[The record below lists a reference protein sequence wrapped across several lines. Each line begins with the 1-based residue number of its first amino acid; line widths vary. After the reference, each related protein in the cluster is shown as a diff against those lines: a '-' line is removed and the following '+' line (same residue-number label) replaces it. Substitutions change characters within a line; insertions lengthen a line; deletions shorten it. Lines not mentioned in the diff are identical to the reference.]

1 MNNHDHNDPFYKL
14 IEKQTKEFEEYIRVS
29 LDLQTTYKEYL
40 VQQNESKQN
49 NSMDTLVEIKK
60 IYERYD
66 EKIDTQSKLID
77 SLKARIEE
85 LETDSIIKN
94 QDIKKLQQEFIDF
107 KNRDKKSNTLSKN
120 EKENEDLKTVKT
132 LIDTNISNPQNFEDV
147 QEMFKQLKSY
157 HRALII
163 AERKN
168 LARNERIQ
176 ALEGLLKDSQNQL
189 VTQSQ

>member
-1 MNNHDHNDPFYKL
+1 
-14 IEKQTKEFEEYIRVS
+14 
-29 LDLQTTYKEYL
+29 
-40 VQQNESKQN
+40 
-49 NSMDTLVEIKK
+49 
-60 IYERYD
+60 
-66 EKIDTQSKLID
+66 
-77 SLKARIEE
+77 RIEE

-107 KNRDKKSNTLSKN
+107 KNRDKKSNNLSKN

-147 QEMFKQLKSY
+147 QEIFKQLKSY
-157 HRALII
+157 HRALTI

-168 LARNERIQ
+168 IARNERIQ

-189 VTQSQ
+189 VTQSQRTITKKERERLEQTKSQISSTFSGLTFGSIAKPLRGGLSVHEQ